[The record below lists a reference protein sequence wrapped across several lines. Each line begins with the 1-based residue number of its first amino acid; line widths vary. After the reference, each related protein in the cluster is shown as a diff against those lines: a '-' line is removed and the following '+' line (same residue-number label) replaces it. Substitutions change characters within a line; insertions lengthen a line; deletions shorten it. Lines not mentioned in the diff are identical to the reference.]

1 MASLSSW
8 DHLDHETRASTPQST
23 HITDDEPISQ
33 NEKLQVIRQSQEAFL
48 APTQPLPL
56 LTLDS
61 VADFNEY
68 LKVIHAKDDNGKQ
81 H

>member
-8 DHLDHETRASTPQST
+8 GHLDHETRASTPQST
-23 HITDDEPISQ
+23 HITDEEPLSQ

-56 LTLDS
+56 LNLDS
-61 VADFNEY
+61 VADFNEH
-68 LKVIHAKDDNGKQ
+68 LNAIHAKDVNGK
-81 H
+81 

>member
-8 DHLDHETRASTPQST
+8 NYLNHETSASTPQST
-23 HITDDEPISQ
+23 HSTVEEPISQ

-56 LTLDS
+56 LTVDS
-61 VADFNEY
+61 VADFNEH
-68 LKVIHAKDDNGKQ
+68 LNAIHAKEVNGK
-81 H
+81 

>member
-1 MASLSSW
+1 MASSSSW

-23 HITDDEPISQ
+23 HMNDEEHISQ
-33 NEKLQVIRQSQEAFL
+33 NAKLQVIRQSQEAFL

-61 VADFNEY
+61 VAEFNEH
-68 LKVIHAKDDNGKQ
+68 LNVIHAKDVNGK
-81 H
+81 